1 MDSLQRDTAV
11 LVCHGFTAQ
20 PKTVDHIAAFLE
32 RAGFQYEIP
41 PLRGHGTRPEDLLG
55 VRWQDWLED
64 AMAAYER
71 LEAKTGRVLVVG
83 HSMGALIAANVVVRY
98 PEVPA
103 LVMVAPA
110 LEFANPAVKFL
121 PLLGG
126 VVKFWKASPPGI
138 VDAQLRAQSLS
149 DGVTYRRFPVRAFK
163 ELWDLAKLTP
173 KELEKIRCP
182 TLVVHSRVDE
192 VIPASAAELAVRSLG
207 SQDKR
212 LKWFERS
219 SHEMFWDLERDD
231 LCDAIVKFLLEHSGA
246 PQPARTHAV

>member
-1 MDSLQRDTAV
+1 MDSQPKRTAV

-20 PKTVDHIAAFLE
+20 PKTVDYLASFLQ
-32 RAGFQYEIP
+32 RAGFAFEIP
-41 PLRGHGTRPEDLLG
+41 VLRGHGSRPEDLVG

-71 LEAKTGRVLVVG
+71 LEAKADRVLVVG

-110 LEFANPAVKFL
+110 LQFVNPAVKFL

-126 VVKFWKASPPGI
+126 IVKFWNGGPSGI
-138 VDAQLRAQSLS
+138 VDPALRAQSIAEA
-149 DGVTYRRFPVRAFK
+149 VTYKRFPVKAFK
-163 ELWDLAKLTP
+163 ELWDLAQLTP

-182 TLVVHSRVDE
+182 TLVIHSRVDE

-207 SQDKR
+207 TQDRR

-219 SHEMFWDLERDD
+219 SHEMFWDLERDE
-231 LCDAIVKFLLEHSGA
+231 LCETIVKFLLEHAFMRSE
-246 PQPARTHAV
+246 QVKS